1 MSRFE
6 NNLIFEAYIKKQIP
20 LEESISVLLKND
32 VILSQEI
39 YNEWDMKKA
48 FSGGLSKGVSNIVS
62 GAKDFL
68 QDKVNKYIVKPLLA
82 KVPGIIGEFAK
93 CDSKECIGQ
102 VLARYRGDAEK
113 IVGQVNSGSLQLA
126 SFDTSGFWDLILSEA
141 AGKGLDEKLKNSILE
156 VGNSLGDGG
165 AEALLGIADENIS
178 LEEVEGNDNLK
189 RLCGYVAKLVV
200 DGDERVEGIS
210 KLASILK
217 GVESK
222 LSPSDSEFEGKYG
235 PIINSIVTNKFFI
248 SNDEETIGK
257 AILSAEKGE
266 SELSIVPKDQETQID
281 RVENNKPENTAEVSS
296 IKRVKT
302 SIDKIASTKGKA
314 RKESKNKLTSLY
326 KGADRIAEIIKGHE
340 EVAVGLAENPK
351 KVKVQKAQSVANITS
366 GNRTAK
372 NGVRA
377 VMATA
382 VGISTGKLPALKNR
396 TKSRKNKTAQTKNE
410 KEFYQSV
417 PELFRLLDFVAR
429 RYTPYIEDFIKVIKS
444 VQPSINLLAIAN
456 KKELATKEVNN
467 EESAIKALNDPN
479 SDDSSIVNAFKVIH
493 PKLKNKSDE
502 EILKFVNQYSGL
514 LKQMGEQKF
523 KTKFLE
529 TLLKTGID
537 KKFHEAVYNLIKNKS
552 GSSVDKQGNDIIEAE
567 FVAPDAKD
575 GQIVQSNDPSVS
587 GKTPEQLKQEIINL
601 IRKNVPDAEL
611 HDDVLRAFQSS
622 EERIKKAK
630 DAEERKRQLQEL
642 KLFLISKGFASEQNI
657 NHVMAAIAH
666 MSKGGFVRPMGSDS
680 RGQEEQQQ
688 QPSGSIKDKVNKIG
702 KQSLF
707 KILYD
712 MISDKSQMLSLGTG
726 MGILFICFLLFGP
739 AFLGLLYL
747 AAKAKQSEQG
757 SDDEEQDQT
766 SQQSSGQS
774 GNKSEQKPSVMG
786 GLKDAAKEAAS
797 NVRNTIGNAVKNYVN
812 PTPKTN

>member
-6 NNLIFEAYIKKQIP
+6 SNLIFEAYIKNQVP

-32 VILSQEI
+32 IILSREI

-93 CDSKECIGQ
+93 CDSKECVGQ

-113 IVGQVNSGSLQLA
+113 IVGQVNSGNLQLA

-141 AGKGLDEKLKNSILE
+141 ADKGVDEKLKNSILE

-165 AEALLGIADENIS
+165 AEMLLGIADGDIS
-178 LEEVEGNDNLK
+178 LDEVKGNKNLK
-189 RLCGYVAKLVV
+189 RLCKFVAKLVEN
-200 DGDERVEGIS
+200 DDEKVEGIS

-217 GVESK
+217 GIESK
-222 LSPSDSEFEGKYG
+222 LSPTDSDFEGIYG

-248 SNDEETIGK
+248 NNDEKTIGK
-257 AILSAEKGE
+257 AILSSESDE
-266 SELSIVPKDQETQID
+266 SELSIVPKGQETQID
-281 RVENNKPENTAEVSS
+281 TTEDNKPENTAEAAT
-296 IKRVKT
+296 IKKVKK
-302 SIDKIASTKGKA
+302 SIDKIASTKGKQKKVVA
-314 RKESKNKLTSLY
+314 QALKNVYS
-326 KGADRIAEIIKGHE
+326 GC
-340 EVAVGLAENPK
+340 VAVAEEIDGFEDVAVRLVKNPNKVNVK
-351 KVKVQKAQSVANITS
+351 KARSLSNFISNNPSAKETARAIIT
-366 GNRTAK
+366 
-372 NGVRA
+372 
-377 VMATA
+377 TA
-382 VGISTGKLPALKNR
+382 VGISTGELPKTKKR
-396 TKSRKNKTAQTKNE
+396 TNTGEKRTNTGKKQIVQKKDE

-417 PELFRLLDFVAR
+417 PELFRKLDFFVR
-429 RYTPYIEDFIKVIKS
+429 RYTPYVKDFIKVIKL
-444 VQPSINLLAIAN
+444 VQPSINPLAIAN
-456 KKELATKEVNN
+456 KQELATKEIND
-467 EESAIKALNDPN
+467 EESAIKALSDPN
-479 SDDSSIVNAFKVIH
+479 SDDSTVVNAFKLIH

-523 KTKFLE
+523 KTKFIE

-537 KKFHEAVYNLIKNKS
+537 KKYHEAVYNLIKNRSSSTGKS
-552 GSSVDKQGNDIIEAE
+552 GKDPIEAE
-567 FVAPDAKD
+567 FVDMPDVKD
-575 GQIVQSNDPSVS
+575 GQMVQSNDPTIS

-601 IRKNVPDAEL
+601 IRKNVPDSEL

-622 EERIKKAK
+622 EERIKKAR
-630 DAEERKRQLQEL
+630 DEEERKRQLEEL
-642 KLFLISKGFASEQNI
+642 KSFLISKGFANEQNI
-657 NHVMAAIAH
+657 NHVLAAIAH
-666 MSKGGFVRPMGSDS
+666 MSKGGLVQPKDFN
-680 RGQEEQQQ
+680 RGQEVPPQQQ
-688 QPSGSIKDKVNKIG
+688 ASGDIKDKVNKIG

-712 MISDKSQMLSLGTG
+712 IITNKQEMLTLGTG

-747 AAKAKQSEQG
+747 AAKSKQSEQSEG
-757 SDDEEQDQT
+757 SNEPQEEV
-766 SQQSSGQS
+766 
-774 GNKSEQKPSVMG
+774 EQKPDMIQ
-786 GLKDAAKEAAS
+786 GLKNAAS
-797 NVRNTIGNAVKNYVN
+797 KTAENVKNTVTDAVKKYTQKQ
-812 PTPKTN
+812 PETK